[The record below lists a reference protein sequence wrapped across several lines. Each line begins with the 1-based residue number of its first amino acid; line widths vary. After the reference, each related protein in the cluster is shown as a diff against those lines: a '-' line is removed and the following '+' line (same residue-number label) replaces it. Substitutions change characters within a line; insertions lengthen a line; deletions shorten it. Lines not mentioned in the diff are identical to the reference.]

1 MHRISKFVLFTVL
14 RWKII
19 GDFPREIKQYVVIAA
34 PHTSW
39 MDFPLGIL
47 IRSIKKAKI
56 NFIGKKILFKNPQG
70 FFFRRLGG
78 FPIDRTHSN
87 NTVDLLVD
95 MFKRNENFKLGI
107 SPEGTRKK
115 VQNWKTGYYY
125 VAKKANVP
133 VVKVALDFKNK
144 QVLIDEPY
152 FLTADAEHDMKTIKR
167 FFHGVKGRFSELS

>member
-1 MHRISKFVLFTVL
+1 
-14 RWKII
+14 
-19 GDFPREIKQYVVIAA
+19 
-34 PHTSW
+34 
-39 MDFPLGIL
+39 
-47 IRSIKKAKI
+47 
-56 NFIGKKILFKNPQG
+56 
-70 FFFRRLGG
+70 
-78 FPIDRTHSN
+78 
-87 NTVDLLVD
+87 

-152 FLTADAEHDMKTIKR
+152 FLTADAEQDMKTIKR